1 MKPLLKFINVSL
13 CLLLTAC
20 AGNQVKTSVDANVES
35 QVIEVPEQAAIDF
48 TVAINLMNQG
58 QLDQALTAFS
68 AMTQAYPMLSGPFA
82 NMGVI
87 YCHQEKWENA
97 TQSLTIAIEKN
108 AKNLKALNQLGFAWR
123 NMGKFKEAEK
133 AYLQAIKVN
142 PEFSESYLNIGILYD
157 IYMGQ
162 FVKASDYYQKYQ
174 SLQSEPNRQVA
185 GWIVDIN
192 RRAGIK
198 SQIAGEAP

>member
-13 CLLLTAC
+13 CLLLAAC

-48 TVAINLMNQG
+48 TAAINLMNQG
-58 QLDQALTAFS
+58 QLDQALTAFT

-87 YCHQEKWENA
+87 YCHQEEWDKA
-97 TQSLTIAIEKN
+97 TQSLTMAIEKN

-123 NMGKFKEAEK
+123 NMGKFEEAEK
-133 AYLQAIKVN
+133 AYLQAIKVD
-142 PEFSESYLNIGILYD
+142 PQFSESYLNIGILYD
-157 IYMGQ
+157 IYMGK
-162 FVKASDYYQKYQ
+162 FVQASDYYQKYQ

-198 SQIAGEAP
+198 SQIAGDAP